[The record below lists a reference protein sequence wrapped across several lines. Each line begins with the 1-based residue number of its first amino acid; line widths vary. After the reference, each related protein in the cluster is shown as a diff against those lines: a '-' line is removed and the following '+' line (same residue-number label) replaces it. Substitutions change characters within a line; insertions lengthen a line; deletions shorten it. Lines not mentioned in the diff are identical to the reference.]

1 MTTRRVLGFTISLLQ
16 LILIVSMFLP
26 FANNYTAFEALKP
39 LSFLMIG
46 FSALG
51 FLLGIIGAKVELNY
65 ISVGVSITELVTTL
79 IAMITQG
86 GQLSIG
92 FGFIAIAV
100 LTFFI
105 LIATFIHSFF
115 AKGVSPKKGKK
126 VTVVNGGQTQQAGMK
141 TNSLNMNMPVNN
153 YQSLPVNRVEKKK
166 APMDILLAG
175 KDAPVPLG
183 STVIQ
188 GNNNTV
194 KSHMAE
200 LGLQSINISADNL
213 TGAAPASFGQP
224 IAPGQMPQQ
233 QPQQVVQ
240 SPFGDPKPNPVPQP
254 AVQPAGVMPQQIPNA
269 PAQQPMP
276 QPMPQQGMPKPD
288 LLAGSSMSGQL
299 DNSPYNQQPIQPG
312 QGQFF

>member
-1 MTTRRVLGFTISLLQ
+1 MSTRRVLGFTISLLQ
-16 LILIVSMFLP
+16 LIIIVAMFLP
-26 FANNYTAFEALKP
+26 FANNFNAFNALKP
-39 LSFLMIG
+39 LSYVMIG

-51 FLLGIIGAKVELNY
+51 LLLGIIGAKVELNY
-65 ISVGVSITELVTTL
+65 IFVGVSITELATTV
-79 IAMITQG
+79 IAMVTSG
-86 GQLSIG
+86 GKLSLG

-100 LTFFI
+100 LTLFV
-105 LIATFIHSFF
+105 LIGTFIHGFF
-115 AKGVSPKKGKK
+115 AKGATSKKGKK
-126 VTVVNGGQTQQAGMK
+126 VTVVNGGQQQNGMK

-188 GNNNTV
+188 GNSNNTV
-194 KSHMAE
+194 QSHMAE

-213 TGAAPASFGQP
+213 TGESPASFGQP
-224 IAPGQMPQQ
+224 IAPGQIPQQ
-233 QPQQVVQ
+233 PPQQIVQ
-240 SPFGDPKPNPVPQP
+240 SPFGAPKPDPVPQP

-299 DNSPYNQQPIQPG
+299 DNSPYNAQPIQPG